1 MNRYSGKIKSM
12 DFKPQV
18 LGEQVSQ
25 ILIDAILEGSLKQG
39 DQLIEA
45 DLQQHFNVSR
55 SPLRE
60 AFRDLEKKGLVE
72 IIPRRGAF
80 VRTVTTK
87 DVKENFPVRAALEGL
102 AAREAYSRLTAQDL
116 KQLKKAFSGMQQAVV
131 NKQYATYRKH
141 HHVFHDTFIKASG
154 NDLLIELLETLR
166 MHRLWYFLSF
176 HYHKEDFK
184 KSLAVH
190 NKILK
195 LFEGRN
201 TDVNE
206 LDNWVQ
212 THIDKALDFF
222 LDYIQSHKNVS

>member
-1 MNRYSGKIKSM
+1 MSKYSGKSKAM

-25 ILIDAILEGSLKQG
+25 ILIDAILQGSLKQG

-87 DVKENFPVRAALEGL
+87 DIEENFPVRATLEGL
-102 AAREAYSRLTAQDL
+102 AASPAGSAREPDSVQP
-116 KQLKKAFSGMQQAVV
+116 
-131 NKQYATYRKH
+131 
-141 HHVFHDTFIKASG
+141 
-154 NDLLIELLETLR
+154 ETDEKGAGGDAAGGCQKPA
-166 MHRLWYFLSF
+166 HTLSQPPPGF
-176 HYHKEDFK
+176 P
-184 KSLAVH
+184 
-190 NKILK
+190 
-195 LFEGRN
+195 
-201 TDVNE
+201 
-206 LDNWVQ
+206 
-212 THIDKALDFF
+212 
-222 LDYIQSHKNVS
+222 